1 MVVFI
6 VRGVMWLYALLEGCY
21 GYIHC
26 QRCDVVIC
34 IIRGV
39 LWLYSLSDV

>member
-1 MVVFI
+1 MVIFI
-6 VRGVMWLYALLEGCY
+6 VRRVIWLYALLEGCY

-26 QRCDVVIC
+26 QRCDVVIR

-39 LWLYSLSDV
+39 LWLYTLSEV